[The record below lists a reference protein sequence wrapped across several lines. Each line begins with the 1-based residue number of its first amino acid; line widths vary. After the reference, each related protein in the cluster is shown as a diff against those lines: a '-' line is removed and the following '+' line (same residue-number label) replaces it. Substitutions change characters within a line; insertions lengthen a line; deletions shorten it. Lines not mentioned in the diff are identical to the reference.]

1 MHLNRTHVTAEKAR
15 RWRAFSAGWGSSSK
29 QTRAERRPLA
39 DLKIQLPEL
48 LVRVEVLDNPFSIAS
63 QSIKILYVI
72 LSEANRNAVCEVEV
86 LRSE

>member
-1 MHLNRTHVTAEKAR
+1 MLVRILRAR
-15 RWRAFSAGWGSSSK
+15 RRELAHGRREQKSSN
-29 QTRAERRPLA
+29 PPA

-48 LVRVEVLDNPFSIAS
+48 LVRVEVLDNPFSIAH

-72 LSEANRNAVCEVEV
+72 LSEADRNAVCEVEF